1 VSTTRTRVWGFEA
14 LGDDGHTVDCK
25 TDPDLGVRFK
35 QGEVCRGDSGSI
47 EVAMVLGIDEVTC
60 DRIDISDS
68 SLSMRERLELIKAAV
83 DLALEGCPR

>member
-1 VSTTRTRVWGFEA
+1 MSAETRVWGFEA
-14 LGDDGHTVDCK
+14 RSDDGHTVDCR
-25 TDPDLGVRFK
+25 TDADLRVRFK

-47 EVAMVLGIDEVTC
+47 EVAMVLGIDELTA

-68 SLSMRERLELIKAAV
+68 SLSMRERLELVKAAV